1 MNDYDMHYSGGPN
14 TYPMPQSGGYIGKEQ
29 TEYTPYIVKE
39 EDEVIEDIPTFD
51 LDSFQVVR
59 REFFS
64 HISEPSISFCDY
76 KIGLNAACIKRMPD
90 TDYIQF
96 LVNRQTKTLAVRPCQ
111 ESDLHSFQWCTTRGG
126 KRKPRQVTGK
136 MFFMKI
142 FTMMDWNPDYRY
154 KILGK
159 LIRANGQYL
168 FVFDLTS
175 TEMYRRIVKEGE
187 KIKTSRVPVFP
198 AEWQDQFGVPFEEH
212 RKQLQINIF
221 DSYTVFGIKD
231 KDTEETPANALPAPS
246 QLNVSTTEPAS
257 MEHQALPT
265 HQVNTPIIGG
275 ERPWQN
281 PY

>member
-1 MNDYDMHYSGGPN
+1 MNDWDYQNSSGLSGPSFSPGFRQN
-14 TYPMPQSGGYIGKEQ
+14 GQYQIE
-29 TEYTPYIVKE
+29 EYAPRIIKDD
-39 EDEVIEDIPTFD
+39 DEVIEDVPTFD

-64 HISEPSISFCDY
+64 HIAEPSISFCDY

-111 ESDLHSFQWCTTRGG
+111 ETDLHSFQWCINKGG

-142 FTMMDWNPDYRY
+142 FTLMDWHPDYRY

-159 LIRANGQYL
+159 LIRANGEYL
-168 FVFDLTS
+168 FVFDLNS

-187 KIKTSRVPVFP
+187 KTKTSRTPVFP

-231 KDTEETPANALPAPS
+231 KDTEESPAAALPSPEPTPANS
-246 QLNVSTTEPAS
+246 V
-257 MEHQALPT
+257 PT
-265 HQVNTPIIGG
+265 HNATSSTSTGG
-275 ERPWQN
+275 DFSWQRP
-281 PY
+281 Y

>member
-1 MNDYDMHYSGGPN
+1 MNDYDMHYSGEHVAN
-14 TYPMPQSGGYIGKEQ
+14 PMPQTREYGGDLQ
-29 TEYTPYIVKE
+29 AEYTPYIVKE
-39 EDEVIEDIPTFD
+39 EDEIIEDIPTFD

-64 HISEPSISFCDY
+64 HISEPSISFCNY

-111 ESDLHSFQWCTTRGG
+111 ESDLHSFQWCTTSGG

-187 KIKTSRVPVFP
+187 KVKTSRVPVFP

-231 KDTEETPANALPAPS
+231 KDTEETPTSALPAPS
-246 QLNVSTTEPAS
+246 QPSVSTTEPAS
-257 MEHQALPT
+257 MEHPVLPT
-265 HQVNTPIIGG
+265 HQVNTPTIGG

>member
-1 MNDYDMHYSGGPN
+1 MNDYDIHYSGGPSA
-14 TYPMPQSGGYIGKEQ
+14 YSMPQSRGYVGKEQ

-111 ESDLHSFQWCTTRGG
+111 ESDLHSFQWCTTSGG

-187 KIKTSRVPVFP
+187 KTKTSRVPVFP

-231 KDTEETPANALPAPS
+231 KDTEETPTTALPASSEPY
-246 QLNVSTTEPAS
+246 VSTAEATN
-257 MEHQALPT
+257 MEQQALPMS
-265 HQVNTPIIGG
+265 QAKTPIIGG